1 MTRILHKGDFY
12 KNSPLTDFFN
22 TIHFTSNTERDN
34 FFDTVIWKNF
44 SIDMNYNVDTSK
56 GELLI
61 YKDRKSFKDLQG
73 VNYCRLYSN
82 NEEKWY
88 YYFIVKV
95 ECVNEKVTRL
105 YLVIDVVM
113 TYCQGK
119 VLNNLRCINVEREHL
134 TGNAYTECLEYLQKN
149 NDILQTYTKK
159 YSFEKGLYFGE
170 CIVLILSSANLT
182 ANFGDINNPI
192 IYGSQGGVCDDV
204 YSPLSIYMVDYL
216 KFNNFIQTL
225 SQYAWVQQH
234 INKMVL
240 LPKMFVDMSQFEK
253 VTSNIFTDLYT
264 TVRNARHGVSKEL
277 TDSLEKLSI
286 NFIDLLYMLNLDV
299 KNIHLLRNEYINVEL
314 HNYNG
319 DSINIDVSDLT
330 NQDGLTF
337 DCAKVVGYENIV
349 SFFIKNSKVAKY
361 ELDHKK
367 QYQTSLKNFK
377 GTSLNN
383 SITFKDFDNLPM
395 AINTHDLSLS
405 KNANQ
410 RALQESRLFSSRLNN
425 VLSGTDNTS
434 RLYDAI
440 SLTSNISIAN
450 LFGRLNDEY
459 NYYKDLKAQ
468 SEDKKIEVP
477 SVLQG
482 KNINALT
489 RNNGIYGITLKIA
502 TLSKY
507 EFNRVKEYYKIMGFQ
522 VDRPI
527 DSLNDVE
534 SMNYINYVKFTG
546 TFNFK
551 NVDTAHNEILKQVF
565 SQGVRLWHYN
575 EFEDGNDFIFKKSK
589 ITNNDW
595 R

>member
-1 MTRILHKGDFY
+1 MTRILNKGDFY

-22 TIHFTSNTERDN
+22 TIHFSSNTERDK

-134 TGNAYTECLEYLQKN
+134 TKGEYYECLDYLQKN
-149 NDILQTYTKK
+149 SDILQTYTKK
-159 YSFEKGLYFGE
+159 YTFENGFYFSDYV
-170 CIVLILSSANLT
+170 VLILSSANLS
-182 ANFGDINNPI
+182 ASFGDINNPVV
-192 IYGSQGGVCDDV
+192 YGSEGGSSDDV
-204 YSPLSIYMVDYL
+204 YSPLSIYMINYEDFSSFST
-216 KFNNFIQTL
+216 KL
-225 SQYAWVQQH
+225 SSYAWIQQH
-234 INKMVL
+234 INKMIL
-240 LPKMFVDMSQFEK
+240 IPKIMIDETQFVKS
-253 VTSNIFTDLYT
+253 VSNIFDKLY
-264 TVRNARHGVSKEL
+264 VSKKNSNHINNKKLDDEL
-277 TDSLEKLSI
+277 KKLSI
-286 NFIDLLYMLNLDV
+286 NFNDLMDMLKIDIKNL
-299 KNIHLLRNEYINVEL
+299 HLLRNEYINIEL

-319 DSINIDVSDLT
+319 NSVSIDVSDLDKE
-330 NQDGLTF
+330 NGVIF
-337 DCAKVVGYENIV
+337 DYAKVVGYENII
-349 SFFIKNSKVAKY
+349 SFYVKNLKVGK
-361 ELDHKK
+361 ELTYKGTI
-367 QYQTSLKNFK
+367 TSPPKNFK
-377 GTSLNN
+377 GVSLNN
-383 SITFKDFDNLPM
+383 SLTFNDFDNLPL

-482 KNINALT
+482 KNTNALT

-507 EFNRVKEYYKIMGFQ
+507 EFNRVKEYYKIMGYQ

-534 SMNYINYVKFTG
+534 SMTNINYVKFTG

-551 NVDTAHNEILKQVF
+551 NVDTAHNEILKEVF

-575 EFEDGNDFIFKKSK
+575 EEEDGNDFLFKKSK